1 MSTYCFSGF
10 CGLAGW
16 PTGPGLAWPGCAPS
30 GLTPGL
36 TPEGLG
42 SLTGSKGLPAPGDSE
57 PQPHAQASFCFQHIY
72 CCALLAKANHMAT
85 PGAGEETTQGEEAE
99 MPSANDRLPRPK
111 PGGRVLPSF
120 RGVDRGCSLP
130 ARGWM

>member
-1 MSTYCFSGF
+1 MD
-10 CGLAGW
+10 L
-16 PTGPGLAWPGCAPS
+16 PGGRL
-30 GLTPGL
+30 
-36 TPEGLG
+36 GLG
-42 SLTGSKGLPAPGDSE
+42 WLGRAVLPAASLQASPRKAWARSRGSKGLPAPGDSE

-99 MPSANDRLPRPK
+99 TPSANDRLPRPK